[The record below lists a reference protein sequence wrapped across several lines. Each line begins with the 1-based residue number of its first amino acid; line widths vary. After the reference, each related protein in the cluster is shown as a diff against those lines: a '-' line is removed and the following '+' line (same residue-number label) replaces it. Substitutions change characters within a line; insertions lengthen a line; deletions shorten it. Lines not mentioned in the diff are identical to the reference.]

1 MSNTSARIL
10 AIDDD
15 DAILSLLADALSPPH
30 QVATAQEWL
39 DGVDLLMNQQ
49 FDLLIIDLG
58 MPVFNSVEFVN
69 KIRASPPYDRIPILV
84 ISAYPQLRERLREF
98 PVQAILPKPFSLEN
112 LTRTVAE
119 LLHGQPATMA
129 A

>member
-39 DGVDLLMNQQ
+39 EGVDLLMNQQ
-49 FDLLIIDLG
+49 FDLLIIDLACRYSTAWSSSTKSARILR
-58 MPVFNSVEFVN
+58 M
-69 KIRASPPYDRIPILV
+69 IASP
-84 ISAYPQLRERLREF
+84 S
-98 PVQAILPKPFSLEN
+98 S
-112 LTRTVAE
+112 
-119 LLHGQPATMA
+119 
-129 A
+129 